1 MKFPVRAAIDAL
13 KPFSRFFV
21 ERPRFAAVL
30 AVTLALAGA
39 ISLLTLPV
47 AQYPEI
53 TPPRIVVSC
62 SYPGANAREVMA
74 TVAGPME
81 EELNGVEGMLFMSSG
96 CDNSGSYSVGV
107 TFEVGTDRDAAQ
119 MKVQN
124 RVQQA
129 LSRLPVEVK
138 NTGLRV
144 RCASEDQLGFICI
157 RSPGGRMSRMEISDY
172 IHQTVQ
178 PALLRV
184 PGVGDVTVRG
194 PVAAIRV
201 WLDVKRLAAC
211 GLSPGDVAA
220 AIRSQNMQASIG
232 HVGAS
237 PSQNAQTRSFTLVSR
252 GRLRT
257 PEEFGD
263 IVVRT
268 GEQGGLV
275 RLRDVAR
282 TEVSQRQFM
291 YDGSFDGMPAVS
303 IDVNQLPGANAVRTV
318 EGVRRTLDELARR
331 FPADLEWSMPY
342 DVTQYVRSCIR
353 EIAATLLVTFCLVGF
368 VCWAFLRD
376 WRSTLVPLATIP
388 VSVMATF
395 AVMAA
400 LGYSLNMLT
409 LFGLVLAI
417 GTVVDDSIVVVER
430 VRHLMSTEGL
440 NPKEATI
447 RAMHDVTGAVVATT
461 LVLLGIFV
469 PVGFIGGI
477 AGQIYRQ
484 FSVTLATAVVFST
497 FNALTLSPALC
508 AVLMRPPAKGGRGAP
523 ALFDA
528 ALDRVRCGYLRAAVS
543 LARRPLVVALLLLA
557 SVCCTA
563 SMLKSM
569 PKSFI
574 PDEDQGVVKCDCN
587 LPEGT
592 TLPAT
597 MAACNAAAADIK
609 AIPGV
614 KSVLTVAG
622 NSFVG
627 GTGENQ
633 SMMVVSLD
641 DWERR
646 RAPGL
651 DHLSLRDKIASVVA
665 ERPDAVM
672 RAFVPAA
679 VPGISTVGGITVG
692 VQSRGDLDA
701 VRLDRELREIVRK
714 LRESPLIADAVCGY
728 NAGTPHVRL
737 TVDRVKCEL
746 LKVPLSEVYA
756 TLQSD
761 LGSLYV
767 NDVNLGTQVN
777 RVTIQADWS
786 GRASPA
792 DVLDL
797 RVRSS
802 SGAMVPI
809 GSLATVEA
817 EPGPR
822 TIYRYNQYVFAG
834 INVMLAPG
842 VATGAGMDEVERILD
857 AELPPDY
864 GYDWTNMSF
873 HEKRNK
879 GMIVPILALAVLFGY
894 LFLVAQY
901 ESWIVP
907 VPVMASV
914 FAATCGALLGL
925 KLAGLSFSVYAQLG
939 LVLLVGLAS
948 KSAILIV
955 EFAKT
960 ARERGESAV
969 EAAATGASERFRAVI
984 MTALT
989 FMLGM
994 LPMVFATGA
1003 GAVSRRAIGV
1013 AAFSGMAASTFVGI
1027 VLVPGLYV
1035 LFCRKSCVK
1044 PDTKPQMRRCG
1055 G

>member
-30 AVTLALAGA
+30 AATFALAGG
-39 ISLLTLPV
+39 ISMLTLPV

-81 EELNGVEGMLFMSSG
+81 EELNGVEGMLFMTSS
-96 CDNSGSYSVGV
+96 CNNSGSYSVGV

-124 RVQQA
+124 CVQQA

-138 NTGLRV
+138 NTGLKV
-144 RCASEDQLGFICI
+144 RCASEDQLGFVCL
-157 RSPGGRMSRMEISDY
+157 RSPGGRMSRLEISDY
-172 IHQTVQ
+172 IYQTVQ

-184 PGVGDVTVRG
+184 PGVGDATVRG
-194 PVAAIRV
+194 PMIAIRA

-211 GLSPGDVAA
+211 GLAPGDIAA
-220 AIRSQNMQASIG
+220 AIKSQNMQASIG
-232 HVGAS
+232 QVGAS
-237 PSQNAQTRSFTLVSR
+237 PSQNPQTRSFTLVSR
-252 GRLRT
+252 GRLRS
-257 PEEFGD
+257 PEEFGN
-263 IVVRT
+263 IIVRT

-282 TEVSQRQFM
+282 IELSQRMFL
-291 YDGSFDGMPAVS
+291 YDGSFDGKPAVS
-303 IDVNQLPGANAVRTV
+303 IDINQLPGANAIKTV
-318 EGVRRTLDELARR
+318 EEIRRVLGRLARR

-353 EIAATLLVTFCLVGF
+353 EIAMTLFVTFCLVGF
-368 VCWAFLRD
+368 VCWIFLRD

-388 VSVMATF
+388 VSIMATF

-400 LGYSLNMLT
+400 LGYSINILT

-430 VRHLMSTEGL
+430 VRHLMSSEGL

-469 PVGFIGGI
+469 PVGFMGGI

-497 FNALTLSPALC
+497 VNALTLSPAMC
-508 AVLMRPPAKGGRGAP
+508 AVLLRPVDQKAHGAFG
-523 ALFDA
+523 LFDVL
-528 ALDRVRCGYLRAAVS
+528 LDRVRGGYLRTAVS
-543 LARRPLVVALLLLA
+543 LARRPLVVALLLLVSA
-557 SVCCTA
+557 CCTA
-563 SMLKSM
+563 SLLKSI

-574 PDEDQGVVKCDCN
+574 PAEDQGVVKCDCN
-587 LPEGT
+587 LPEGM

-597 MAACNAAAADIK
+597 MEACNAAAADIK

-614 KSVLTVAG
+614 KSVLTIAG

-627 GTGENQ
+627 GSGENQ

-641 DWERR
+641 DWSKRR
-646 RAPGL
+646 TPGM
-651 DHLSLRDKIASVVA
+651 DHLSLRNKISSVVA
-665 ERPDAVM
+665 ARPDAVM

-679 VPGISTVGGITVG
+679 VPGTGTVGGITVG

-701 VRLDRELREIVRK
+701 IRLDRELKAIVRK

-737 TVDRVKCEL
+737 TVDRTKCEL
-746 LKVPLSEVYA
+746 LKVPLSSVYS

-767 NDVNLGTQVN
+767 NDVNLGTLVS

-786 GRASPA
+786 GRAAPA
-792 DVLDL
+792 DVLEL
-797 RVRSS
+797 RVRSA
-802 SGAMVPI
+802 SGAMVPL
-809 GSLATVEA
+809 GSLATIET

-834 INVMLAPG
+834 INVMLEPG
-842 VATGAGMDEVERILD
+842 VATGTGMDEVERILD

-879 GMIVPILALAVLFGY
+879 GRVVPLLALAVLFGY

-914 FAATCGALLGL
+914 FAATCGALFGL
-925 KLAGLSFSVYAQLG
+925 EIAGLSFSVYAQLG

-960 ARERGESAV
+960 ARERGASAV
-969 EAAATGASERFRAVI
+969 EAAATGANERFRAVL

-1013 AAFSGMAASTFVGI
+1013 TTFSGMVASTVFGMI
-1027 VLVPGLYV
+1027 LVPGLYV
-1035 LFCRKSCVK
+1035 LFCRKSGGKDEVK
-1044 PDTKPQMRRCG
+1044 S
-1055 G
+1055 